1 MPSQYEKISHL
12 MRRAAFGARP
22 DEIAQ
27 KVNQGLEATVD
38 ELVNYELT
46 PEDPAVPLAPQTA
59 QGSSDIALIT
69 IEDVATW
76 WLTRMLL
83 TKRPLQE
90 RMVLFWHDHYATSY
104 EKVNEPNGAKHLY
117 WQNQLER
124 QHATGNFRALNKGM
138 NRDAA
143 MLRWLD
149 TYTSTKASPNE
160 NYARELFEI
169 FMLGLTAY
177 ENGIYTEADVQQ
189 AARAF
194 TGWGWQILRL
204 DAPISGAVNGPAT
217 DPATVVPIPP
227 DTNNNSAAAQQHDY
241 TNKTVFGVLQNFN
254 GDQIIDL
261 VLDHEPQRTYSARML
276 GEKLFEHFAY
286 EDPEDYIVDHI
297 AAVLLRTNFDI
308 RLTLRDLFLNVKEFY
323 SDRAMNS
330 LVKWPA
336 YYMISSLRLLGLR
349 NINPRGANNNNL
361 RAMGQYLF
369 WPPDVFGWPGRE
381 EWITTSQ
388 TFARANWADGVCT
401 FRTNGQMP
409 NDSIEA
415 LRVLGGLTDTA
426 TPEQVVDYFTSLLV
440 QRQLASNV
448 RQALV
453 DFLRKNTQGV
463 IGTFSITTDKTSNY
477 PKIRGLIHLLLSR
490 PEYQNY

>member
-38 ELVNYELT
+38 ELVNYEQI
-46 PEDPAVPLAPQTA
+46 PEDPAVPLAPQTS
-59 QGSSDIALIT
+59 QGSSDITLIN

-83 TKRPLQE
+83 TRRPLQE
-90 RMVLFWHDHYATSY
+90 RMVLFWHDHYATSF
-104 EKVNEPNGAKHLY
+104 EKVNDPNGAKHLY

-149 TYTSTKASPNE
+149 TITSTKASPNE

-177 ENGIYTEADVQQ
+177 ENQIYTEADVQQ

-194 TGWGWQILRL
+194 TGWGWQLLRL
-204 DAPISGAVNGPAT
+204 DAPVSGALNGPAT

-227 DTNNNSAAAQQHDY
+227 DTNNDSAAARQHDY
-241 TNKTVFGVLQNFN
+241 TNKTVFGVVQNFN
-254 GDQIIDL
+254 GDDIVDL
-261 VLDHEPQRTYSARML
+261 VLDREPQRTYAARML

-286 EDPEDYIVDHI
+286 ENPEDYIVDHM
-297 AAVLLRTNFDI
+297 AAVLLRTNFNVKQA
-308 RLTLRDLFLNVKEFY
+308 LRDLFLNVKEFY

-349 NINPRGANNNNL
+349 NVNPRGANNSL
-361 RAMGQYLF
+361 RNMGQWLF

-381 EWITTSQ
+381 DWITTSQ
-388 TFARANWADGVCT
+388 TFARANWADTVCV
-401 FRTNGQMP
+401 FRATNAQLP
-409 NDSIEA
+409 NDNIEA
-415 LRVLGGLTDTA
+415 LRVLGGLTDGA
-426 TPEQVVDYFTSLLV
+426 TPDQVVDYFTAVLV

-448 RQALV
+448 RQALI

-463 IGTFSITTDKTSNY
+463 IGTFSMTSDKTGNY